1 MSGEGDELTLD
12 VLLEGTRQSRLKDQ
26 DLLVPDDVD
35 EERKSEQVLLG
46 NSAILLL
53 HERVRCLK
61 KVGGR
66 RRNQDGCH
74 RLTRYRELRARG
86 GGRRP
91 SNRKST

>member
-53 HERVRCLK
+53 HEQI
-61 KVGGR
+61 GR
-66 RRNQDGCH
+66 AH
-74 RLTRYRELRARG
+74 V
-86 GGRRP
+86 
-91 SNRKST
+91 

>member
-53 HERVRCLK
+53 HER
-61 KVGGR
+61 
-66 RRNQDGCH
+66 
-74 RLTRYRELRARG
+74 
-86 GGRRP
+86 
-91 SNRKST
+91 